1 MERVPQNVYNMVLQW
16 ESALSNTNMTAGHN
30 ATRQIRRRIVSG
42 ELAPGSR
49 LGQAQL
55 AEELGVSR
63 IPVRDA
69 LLQLAA
75 EGLVTLRPNASASVT
90 PLSITDLE
98 ELYELRDLLEPPLC
112 ELAVPLLTTADFEVM
127 EHELSR
133 MDDSTDPADWLE
145 ANNAFHAAI
154 YERAPR
160 PRMVE
165 LVDRIRQL
173 TDRYSRIAHQ
183 FNEES
188 ARSEHL
194 LMLESARNAEPARLG
209 ALVRAH
215 IASGYETMLAFLADA
230 ELEAPRAAGG
240 LR

>member
-1 MERVPQNVYNMVLQW
+1 M
-16 ESALSNTNMTAGHN
+16 ALSKTNTTAGHD

-49 LGQAQL
+49 LGQSRLAQ
-55 AEELGVSR
+55 ELGVSR

-75 EGLVTLRPNASASVT
+75 EGLVILRPNASASVA
-90 PLSITDLE
+90 PLSIGDLE
-98 ELYELRDLLEPPLC
+98 ELYEMRDLLEPPLC
-112 ELAVPLLTTADFEVM
+112 ELAVPLLTDADLAAM
-127 EHELSR
+127 QRELRR
-133 MDDSTDPADWLE
+133 MDDSPDPVDWLE

-194 LMLESARNAEPARLG
+194 LMLEAARNAEPARLS

-215 IASGYETMLAFLADA
+215 IASGYETMLAFLADT
-230 ELEAPRAAGG
+230 ELEGPRPAGG
-240 LR
+240 PR

>member
-1 MERVPQNVYNMVLQW
+1 M
-16 ESALSNTNMTAGHN
+16 
-30 ATRQIRRRIVSG
+30 
-42 ELAPGSR
+42 
-49 LGQAQL
+49 
-55 AEELGVSR
+55 SR

-75 EGLVTLRPNASASVT
+75 EGLVILRPNASASVA
-90 PLSITDLE
+90 PLSIGDLE
-98 ELYELRDLLEPPLC
+98 ELYELRNLLEPPLC
-112 ELAVPLLTTADFEVM
+112 ELAVPLLTAADFAAM
-127 EHELSR
+127 ERELNR
-133 MDDSTDPADWLE
+133 MDDSSDPVDWLD

-183 FNEES
+183 FNEKS

-194 LMLESARNAEPARLG
+194 LMLEAARNAEPARLS

-215 IASGYETMLAFLADA
+215 IASGYETMLAYLAENQLDN
-230 ELEAPRAAGG
+230 PPAAGE
-240 LR
+240 RR

>member
-1 MERVPQNVYNMVLQW
+1 M
-16 ESALSNTNMTAGHN
+16 A
-30 ATRQIRRRIVSG
+30 
-42 ELAPGSR
+42 
-49 LGQAQL
+49 
-55 AEELGVSR
+55 
-63 IPVRDA
+63 
-69 LLQLAA
+69 
-75 EGLVTLRPNASASVT
+75 
-90 PLSITDLE
+90 PLSIGDLE

-112 ELAVPLLTTADFEVM
+112 ELAVPRLRSGDFEAM
-127 EHELSR
+127 ERELSR
-133 MDDSTDPADWLE
+133 MDSSPDPVDWLE

-183 FNEES
+183 FNKDS

-194 LMLESARNAEPARLG
+194 LMLEAARNAEPARLS

-230 ELEAPRAAGG
+230 QLEAPRVAGE
-240 LR
+240 RR

>member
-1 MERVPQNVYNMVLQW
+1 M
-16 ESALSNTNMTAGHN
+16 
-30 ATRQIRRRIVSG
+30 
-42 ELAPGSR
+42 
-49 LGQAQL
+49 
-55 AEELGVSR
+55 
-63 IPVRDA
+63 RDA

-75 EGLVTLRPNASASVT
+75 EGLVILRPNASASVAS
-90 PLSITDLE
+90 LSIGDLE
-98 ELYELRDLLEPPLC
+98 ELYELRNLLEPPLC
-112 ELAVPLLTTADFEVM
+112 ELAVPLLTAGDLAAM
-127 EHELSR
+127 EHELHR
-133 MDDSTDPADWLE
+133 MDESSDPLDWLE

-183 FNEES
+183 FNKDS
-188 ARSEHL
+188 ARSEHV
-194 LMLESARNAEPARLG
+194 LMLEAARNAEPARLS

-230 ELEAPRAAGG
+230 ELEGPRVAGG
-240 LR
+240 PR